1 MNLGFTFLRIPRSY
15 YGILTPKTLISDLA
29 CNGGSFIDE
38 NCANEIIDCLHR
50 SSLLTKDGALDL
62 YLNRDDLKCVLD
74 VGLCPTVQDG
84 YLVNLDSILATILSS
99 RFRNLRSL
107 LGDTISEE
115 VYMGI
120 VRNQIL
126 VDVQGGD
133 LLYQIFTS
141 NVLQRNQ
148 GEEAP
153 FLEFIQRVCSKN
165 VIKPGC
171 GGFGTSMHA

>member
-1 MNLGFTFLRIPRSY
+1 M
-15 YGILTPKTLISDLA
+15 SDLT
-29 CNGGSFIDE
+29 CNGESYISE
-38 NCANEIIDCLHR
+38 NCANEIIHCLHR
-50 SSLLTKDGALDL
+50 SSLLTKDGALGL
-62 YLNRDDLKCVLD
+62 YIDRDDLKCVLD
-74 VGLCPTVQDG
+74 VGLCPSVQDG
-84 YLVNLDSILATILSS
+84 YLTNIDSILATILSS
-99 RFRNLRSL
+99 RYRNLRSL
-107 LGDTISEE
+107 LGDTVSEKE
-115 VYMGI
+115 YMGI

-126 VDVQGGD
+126 VDIQGGD

-171 GGFGTSMHA
+171 GGFGTLMHAGK

>member
-1 MNLGFTFLRIPRSY
+1 
-15 YGILTPKTLISDLA
+15 
-29 CNGGSFIDE
+29 
-38 NCANEIIDCLHR
+38 
-50 SSLLTKDGALDL
+50 
-62 YLNRDDLKCVLD
+62 LD

-84 YLVNLDSILATILSS
+84 YFNNLDSILATILSS
-99 RFRNLRSL
+99 RYRNLLGL

-171 GGFGTSMHA
+171 GGFGTLMNA